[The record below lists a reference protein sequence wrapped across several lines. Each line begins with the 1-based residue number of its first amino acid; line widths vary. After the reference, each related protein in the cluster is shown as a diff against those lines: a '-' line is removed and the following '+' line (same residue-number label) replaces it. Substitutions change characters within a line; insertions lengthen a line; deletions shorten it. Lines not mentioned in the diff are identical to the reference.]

1 MLVFLIHYSNI
12 IVFVFFPQG
21 GINAAL
27 GNMEPDNWR
36 WHM

>member
-1 MLVFLIHYSNI
+1 MLSFLTHYI
-12 IVFVFFPQG
+12 LTLLFCFAPQG